1 MGRGVKVALLGTAWL
16 LWAGGAVWLASTAL
30 AQGGQQASAT
40 IVDFNFEP
48 GTTTVD
54 LGTTVTWTN
63 KGARPHTVTDRG
75 GTFDTR
81 PVAPNAT
88 GKVTFTVPGTYA
100 YFCRIN
106 PSRMNGVIVVRQ
118 GSQPS
123 RVNRIQG
130 LDPALPGEK
139 LRFDP
144 PDLEVQTGSTVL
156 FANVGGK
163 PHTLTADDGSFDTGT
178 VAPGA
183 EGGRFAGTNATIT
196 LSKPGRFP
204 FHCEVHPAAMKGVLT
219 VAGGEAPPPAAASN
233 APQQANVAMKD
244 FSFDKQE
251 VSVAPGGKVTWENTG
266 AAPHTA
272 TFDDV
277 QLDTQTVEPGKEA
290 TLTAPD
296 KPGSYS
302 YKCNIHPARMRGV
315 LVVLGQN
322 AADPTQSAA
331 AAPAGGGQPPAAT
344 PAPSRGGLSWLALVT
359 GVIAGF
365 AGGFGVSAFVRGRPG
380 HG

>member
-1 MGRGVKVALLGTAWL
+1 MARGVKLALLGTGWL
-16 LWAGGAVWLASTAL
+16 LWAWGAIWLAGAAL
-30 AQGGQQASAT
+30 AQAGPQQRAR
-40 IVDFNFEP
+40 IVDFGFEP
-48 GTTTVD
+48 GTRTVD

-63 KGARPHTVTDRG
+63 TGARPHTVTDRG

-81 PVAPNAT
+81 PIAPNAS

-106 PSRMNGVIVVRQ
+106 PAKMNGVIVVRP
-118 GSQPS
+118 GGQPS
-123 RVNRIQG
+123 RLSRIQG

-144 PDLEVQTGSTVL
+144 PDLEVQAGSTVL

-163 PHTLTADDGSFDTGT
+163 PHTLTADDGSFDTGV

-204 FHCEVHPAAMKGVLT
+204 FHCEIHPAA
-219 VAGGEAPPPAAASN
+219 
-233 APQQANVAMKD
+233 
-244 FSFDKQE
+244 
-251 VSVAPGGKVTWENTG
+251 
-266 AAPHTA
+266 
-272 TFDDV
+272 
-277 QLDTQTVEPGKEA
+277 
-290 TLTAPD
+290 
-296 KPGSYS
+296 
-302 YKCNIHPARMRGV
+302 MRGV

-322 AADPTQSAA
+322 AADPTGQAA
-331 AAPAGGGQPPAAT
+331 ATPAAPAAPAKPPAAT
-344 PAPSRGGLSWLALVT
+344 PAPSKAGLSWLALVT
-359 GVIAGF
+359 GVLGAF
-365 AGGFGVSAFVRGRPG
+365 AGGFGISAFVRGRPR

>member
-1 MGRGVKVALLGTAWL
+1 MGRRVKVALLGTTWL
-16 LWAGGAVWLASTAL
+16 LWALGAIWLATTAL
-30 AQGGQQASAT
+30 AQGAQASAQ

-48 GTTTVD
+48 VKTTVD
-54 LGTTVTWTN
+54 VGTTLTWTN
-63 KGARPHTVTDRG
+63 RGARPHTVTDRG

-81 PVAPNAT
+81 PIAPNGT

-106 PSRMNGVIVVRQ
+106 PAKMNGVIVVQ
-118 GSQPS
+118 PGSDPA

-144 PDLEVQTGSTVL
+144 ANLEVQAGSTVL

-196 LSKPGRFP
+196 LSKPGTFP

-219 VAGGEAPPPAAASN
+219 VTGGETPPPAAASN
-233 APQQANVAMKD
+233 AAQQANVAMKD
-244 FSFDKQE
+244 FAFDKQE
-251 VSVAPGGKVTWENTG
+251 VSVAPGGKVTWNNGG

-277 QLDTQTVEPGKEA
+277 QLDTKTVEPGKQA

-302 YKCNIHPARMRGV
+302 YKCAIHPARMRGV
-315 LVVLGQN
+315 LVVVGQN
-322 AADPTQSAA
+322 AADPTQA
-331 AAPAGGGQPPAAT
+331 AAPAAGAPPVAT
-344 PAPSRGGLSWLALVT
+344 PTPSRGGLSWLALVT

-365 AGGFGVSAFVRGRPG
+365 AGGFGISAFVRGRPS

>member
-1 MGRGVKVALLGTAWL
+1 MGRRVKVALLGTTWL
-16 LWAGGAVWLASTAL
+16 LWALGAIWLATTAL
-30 AQGGQQASAT
+30 AQGAQAGAQ

-48 GTTTVD
+48 VKTTVD
-54 LGTTVTWTN
+54 VGTTVTWTN
-63 KGARPHTVTDRG
+63 RGARPHTVTDRG

-81 PVAPNAT
+81 PIAPNGT

-106 PSRMNGVIVVRQ
+106 PAKMNGVIVVQ
-118 GSQPS
+118 PGSDPA

-144 PDLEVQTGSTVL
+144 ANLEVQAGSTVL
-156 FANVGGK
+156 FANIGGK

-196 LSKPGRFP
+196 LSKPGTFP

-219 VAGGEAPPPAAASN
+219 VTGGETPPPAAASN
-233 APQQANVAMKD
+233 AAQQANVAMKD
-244 FSFDKQE
+244 FAFDKQE
-251 VSVAPGGKVTWENTG
+251 VSVAPGGKVTWNNGG

-277 QLDTQTVEPGKEA
+277 QLDTKTVEPGKQA

-302 YKCNIHPARMRGV
+302 YKCAIHPARMRGV
-315 LVVLGQN
+315 LVVVGQN
-322 AADPTQSAA
+322 AADPTQA
-331 AAPAGGGQPPAAT
+331 AAPAAGAPPVAT
-344 PAPSRGGLSWLALVT
+344 PTPSRGGLSWLALVT

-365 AGGFGVSAFVRGRPG
+365 AGGFGISAFVRGRPS